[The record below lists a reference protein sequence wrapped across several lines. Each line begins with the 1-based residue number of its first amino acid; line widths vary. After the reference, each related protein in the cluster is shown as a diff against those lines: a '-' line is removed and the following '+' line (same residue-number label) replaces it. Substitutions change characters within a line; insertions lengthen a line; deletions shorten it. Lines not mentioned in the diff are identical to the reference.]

1 MGMDNYSEQL
11 QALTDIRSMMEKST
25 KFVSLSGISG
35 IAIGLVALLSAT
47 IGYLATS
54 TTPFSTRYFHK
65 LLLATDSIVG
75 MTPMIFVASLALLTI
90 AGALLIGLYFTRK
103 KAKQSNIKLWSR
115 SFKQMLLNIAIPLFV
130 GGIFCIALAQKEMYE
145 MIAPATL
152 IFYGLSLING
162 GKYTLQ
168 DVNSLGVAELILGC
182 IALFVAGY
190 GLEFWAIGFGIFHIF
205 YGAKIY
211 LNQEATA

>member
-25 KFVSLSGISG
+25 KFVSLSGASG
-35 IAIGLVALLSAT
+35 IAIGIVALVCAT
-47 IGYLATS
+47 ICYMITS
-54 TTPFSTRYFHK
+54 TTPFTNRYFHT
-65 LLLATDSIVG
+65 LLYENDTIMGLRPIYFMGA
-75 MTPMIFVASLALLTI
+75 LALVTI
-90 AGALLIGLYFTRK
+90 AIALIIGLYFTSK

-115 SFKQMLLNIAIPLFV
+115 SFQQMLLNIAIPLVV
-130 GGIFCIALAQKEMYE
+130 GGIFCVALAKNQMWE

-152 IFYGLSLING
+152 IFYGLALING

-182 IALFVAGY
+182 IALFIPGF

-211 LNQEATA
+211 LKQEGQA